1 MQNFLVVRVL
11 SRDALHVRRPDGNSE
26 SPSVRVYPLTAAASA
41 MNPVDMSRDAQR
53 QDKPMLLF
61 NLREGWSDGLLPT
74 WHTYYQITCV
84 AEHSLTHR

>member
-1 MQNFLVVRVL
+1 MQNFLVVGVL
-11 SRDALHVRRPDGNSE
+11 PRDALRVRRPDGNSE
-26 SPSVRVYPLTAAASA
+26 SLSVRVYWLTAAAPA
-41 MNPVDMSRDAQR
+41 MNPVDTSRDAQK

-61 NLREGWSDGLLPT
+61 NLPEGWSDGLLPT